1 MLLAYGVKNFFSF
14 REEAIISFQLDANCP
29 PSIAQG
35 HDTTSVLCIKGA
47 NGSGKTQILKAL
59 SFIGHFCANSFANR
73 PDEDISIS
81 PFFNSPE
88 PIEFFV
94 EFRMGEMEY
103 RYELSATNQTVL
115 RETVYKTRAKQVK
128 IVERI
133 GNAISYRL
141 QGLHALDVLTLRS
154 NVSLIATSLQYGL
167 AELAEVALF
176 FQTINSNV
184 RYHGM
189 SELTSGIDSVS
200 EFLAT
205 HPEVLGFVKSFITQ
219 CDVGIEDIQIA
230 NITNREGR
238 REYFPLFVH
247 SANQGQHAISD
258 MMESSGTR
266 TLFKNL
272 AAYQLTLL
280 NGGVLVIDEF
290 DLNLHPHILPKL
302 LALFLDAESNPQH
315 AQLLISTHDTEVMNV
330 LGRYRVYLV
339 GKEDNESFAYRLD
352 EIPGDV
358 LRNDRPI
365 RPAYNDG
372 KIGGV
377 PKI

>member
-29 PSIAQG
+29 PQIAQG
-35 HDTTSVLCIKGA
+35 YDTTSVMCIKGA
-47 NGSGKTQILKAL
+47 NGSGKTQVLKAL
-59 SFIGHFCANSFANR
+59 SFLGHFCANSFAS
-73 PDEDISIS
+73 PPQEDIAIS
-81 PFFNSPE
+81 PFFNTPDPS
-88 PIEFFV
+88 EFFV
-94 EFRMGEMEY
+94 EFRLGEMEY
-103 RYELSATNQTVL
+103 RYELAATNRAVL
-115 RETVYKTRAKQVK
+115 RETLYKTRAKKVK
-128 IVERI
+128 IIERQ
-133 GNAISYRL
+133 GNTLSYRMQDL
-141 QGLHALDVLTLRS
+141 QALDILTLR
-154 NVSLIATSLQYGL
+154 NNASLIATSLQYGL
-167 AELAEVALF
+167 PDLAEVALF

-184 RYHGM
+184 RYHGL
-189 SELTSGIDSVS
+189 SELTTGIDTVS
-200 EFLAT
+200 EFLAN
-205 HPEVLGFVKSFITQ
+205 HGEILGFVKDFICQ

-230 NITNREGR
+230 NVINREGR

-247 SANQGQHAISD
+247 RAANGQHAISD
-258 MMESSGTR
+258 LMESSGTR

-302 LALFLDAESNPQH
+302 LQFFLDPASNPRH
-315 AQLLISTHDTEVMNV
+315 AQLLISTHDTEVMNL

-339 GKEDNESFAYRLD
+339 GKEENESFAYRLD
-352 EIPGDV
+352 EIPGDI